1 MPDTSVN
8 EKSLQN
14 VIDRLIQLGKE
25 RGEVTVGEV
34 QQAIGQRSF
43 GPFLFIPAIIELSPI
58 GGIPGVPTFLAL
70 IVAVFAL
77 QILLGRKHFWMP
89 AWIRRCSL
97 SGHKLESGLNR
108 IKPAV
113 RWLDRVIRPR
123 LHWASRPAFVRV
135 LAALCLLLIT
145 SVPPLELVPF
155 ASSVPFG
162 AIALFGLGITARDG
176 LVIVL
181 GLLLALGAPVAVA
194 MGLAGG

>member
-1 MPDTSVN
+1 MPDRSKN
-8 EKSLQN
+8 EQCLED
-14 VIDRLIQLGKE
+14 VINRVIQLGQDK
-25 RGEVTVGEV
+25 GEVAVGEI

-43 GPFLFIPAIIELSPI
+43 GPFLFVPAIIELSPV

-89 AWIRRCSL
+89 AWISQRSL
-97 SGHKLESGLNR
+97 SGHKLESGLSR

-123 LHWASRPAFVRV
+123 LRWASRPVFLRA
-135 LAALCLLLIT
+135 LAAFCLLLVT
-145 SVPPLELVPF
+145 SVPPLELLPF
-155 ASSVPFG
+155 ASSLPFG

-181 GLLLALGAPVAVA
+181 GLLLSLGALVAVA